1 MIRCNLLVI
10 KTDQLETTRQFYQ
23 SIGIQFQKHQHG
35 KGPVHYAAEMG
46 PLVFEIYPLSDRQSL
61 VDSSTRLGFTVSQLD
76 KLIAA
81 LPEDIV
87 LKSPYQAEWG
97 YQAIVQDPDGRKIEL
112 TQRQD

>member
-10 KTDQLETTRQFYQ
+10 KTNQLETTCEFYQ

-35 KGPVHYAAEMG
+35 KGPVHYAAEIG
-46 PLVFEIYPLSDRQSL
+46 PFVFEIYPSPDRQAL
-61 VDSSTRLGFTVSQLD
+61 VDSSTRLGFEVLQLD
-76 KLIAA
+76 KLIAT

-87 LKSPYQAEWG
+87 LKFPHQAEWG

-112 TQRQD
+112 TQQQD